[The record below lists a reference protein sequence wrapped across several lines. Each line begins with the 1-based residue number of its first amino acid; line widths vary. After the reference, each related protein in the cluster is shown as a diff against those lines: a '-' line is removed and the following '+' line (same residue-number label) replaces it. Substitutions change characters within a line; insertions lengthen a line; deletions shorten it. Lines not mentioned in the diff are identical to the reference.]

1 MKQQLRAILY
11 FYKSVG
17 LVTAVISLVIWYLA
31 KLPLQENLEQFLL
44 RYLIIKII
52 TDILI
57 WRYLR
62 KHQAAKQFFYT
73 NLGISELRLYG
84 TVFILDLAV
93 FFLFITITKL
103 AVSF

>member
-17 LVTAVISLVIWYLA
+17 LVTALISLVIWYFA
-31 KLPLQENLEQFLL
+31 KFPLQENLAQFLL
-44 RYLIIKII
+44 RYLIIKIV
-52 TDILI
+52 TDILL

-62 KHQAAKQFFYT
+62 KNQAIKQFFYT

-93 FFLFITITKL
+93 FLLFIIIVKL
-103 AVSF
+103 AVSY